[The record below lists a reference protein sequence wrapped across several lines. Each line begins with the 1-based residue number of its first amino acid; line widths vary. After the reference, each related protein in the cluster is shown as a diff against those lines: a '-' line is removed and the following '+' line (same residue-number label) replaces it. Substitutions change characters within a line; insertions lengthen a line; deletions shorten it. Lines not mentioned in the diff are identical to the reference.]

1 MISPRI
7 VRPDFSLVHPTAR
20 PAEWRKTRDKWIKAA
35 SSVADFEYVVCAD
48 FKDFGVITPKDAEP
62 ARLVWNY
69 GKACSVDA
77 TNVAAQCA
85 IGRVLVVI
93 SDDIY
98 PCEQWD
104 RKLKMIPQLWG
115 DQECVV
121 RVSTGGTADARGLM
135 AVQIVNRKRYERIGY
150 LFQPGFISMYADDD
164 FSLHAEADG
173 VVVNAP
179 EILFKHEH
187 WSTGERQMDE
197 VYAAQNAPKRYQYG
211 ANLLAY
217 RQANGFP
224 TQNPESVA
232 AQMSLI
238 RQVL

>member
-20 PAEWRKTRDKWIKAA
+20 PNEWRKTRDKWIKAA
-35 SSVADFEYVVCAD
+35 SKVADYEYVVCAD
-48 FKDFGVITPKDAEP
+48 FQQFGAITPKDAEP

-69 GKACSVDA
+69 GKPCSVDA

-98 PCEQWD
+98 PCDHWD
-104 RKLKMIPQLWG
+104 RKLKEIPQLWG

-121 RVSTGGTADARGLM
+121 RVSTGGTADQRGLLT
-135 AVQIVNRKRYERIGY
+135 VQIVNRVRYERLGY
-150 LFQPGFISMYADDD
+150 LFHPSYVSMYSDDE
-164 FSLHAEADG
+164 FTVHAERDA

-179 EILFKHEH
+179 DILFKHEH
-187 WSTGERQMDE
+187 WSTGEREMDE
-197 VYAAQNAPKRYQYG
+197 VYRAQNDPKRYEFG
-211 ANLLAY
+211 SNLLQY
-217 RQANGFP
+217 RQSAGFP
-224 TQNPESVA
+224 PINSDRVSEKLA
-232 AQMSLI
+232 LM
-238 RQVL
+238 RHVL